1 MAAPEAGDARDRSQ
15 ASSPVDINVV
25 KRWQA
30 LIEHPQLMAL
40 IQQALTNNPEQ
51 HQYQSRIEQAEAL
64 LKSRRAQDELK
75 VEIATNYSHQQTKRD
90 GFGAFGLDGRLSY
103 ELDIWGRRDASQQ
116 AALLAWQAASYQKRV
131 AEIALTSDMV
141 QSWIEIV
148 ALQRE
153 QALLQQQVKTNQTIL
168 QLQKSRLAGG
178 VARVLDVLQQ
188 QEVLAQTQALL
199 PDIESRLALAKHR
212 LQLLTGSPSTPIDTS
227 DATYPEFALT
237 PEAGVTSD
245 ILYFRPD
252 IEAAWRQYHQGEWLA
267 EARRDERWPTF
278 ELSAVLSSGGAS
290 VSDLIEEW
298 VLRLVAS
305 ATYQVWDGG
314 EQSAQELLADAQA
327 REKYHI
333 YRQRVQQAIYEIHTS
348 QLEEHYQRQALAK
361 LQKQRAAAD
370 AVLKQAELS
379 YASGEASYVNVLNGL
394 LSVQSLTRRHIEE
407 QKTLVLHQLAWLRA
421 TGLATESTK

>member
-1 MAAPEAGDARDRSQ
+1 M
-15 ASSPVDINVV
+15 
-25 KRWQA
+25 
-30 LIEHPQLMAL
+30 
-40 IQQALTNNPEQ
+40 
-51 HQYQSRIEQAEAL
+51 
-64 LKSRRAQDELK
+64 
-75 VEIATNYSHQQTKRD
+75 
-90 GFGAFGLDGRLSY
+90 
-103 ELDIWGRRDASQQ
+103 
-116 AALLAWQAASYQKRV
+116 
-131 AEIALTSDMV
+131 
-141 QSWIEIV
+141 
-148 ALQRE
+148 
-153 QALLQQQVKTNQTIL
+153 
-168 QLQKSRLAGG
+168 AGG

-212 LQLLTGSPSTPIDTS
+212 LQLLAGSPSTPIDTS
-227 DATYPEFALT
+227 EATYPEFALT

-252 IEAAWRQYHQGEWLA
+252 IEAVWRQYHQGEWLA
-267 EARRDERWPTF
+267 EASRDERWPTF

-421 TGLATESTK
+421 TGLATEFTN